1 MTISRQI
8 YLRIAAMLSCL
19 WLGLWLFSHP
29 PVAVAALNVLGM
41 AEDLRSSD
49 DSFYMQRVQPI
60 LDDYCVSCH
69 GSDKAK
75 GDLRL
80 DSYRY
85 VIFGGDEGEALRLG
99 DPDRSLL
106 IERMN
111 LNPGDIKVMPP
122 LGRPRPTSKEELVLS
137 LWIANGAS
145 GTADLH
151 SIPNAP
157 EIVEEVGFPN
167 PDWSAVHNRRSPY
180 EKTVRELGNHYPS
193 TVSYISANTE
203 FVELNGITLRRK
215 FDDQMLAEFAPLYPI
230 VRQLEATNTGLSD
243 ESISNLM
250 KMSEL
255 RVIRI
260 AGTSMDSDTLKKLFD
275 LPNIEMLVVDANQ
288 VGDGFVQRAEHS
300 KLRLYI
306 RQ

>member
-1 MTISRQI
+1 MTVSRQV
-8 YLRIAAMLSCL
+8 YLRIVAVLSCL
-19 WLGLWLFSHP
+19 WLGLWLFSQP
-29 PVAVAALNVLGM
+29 PVAFAALNALGM

-49 DSFYMQRVQPI
+49 ESFYTQRVQPV
-60 LDDYCVSCH
+60 LDDYCTSCH
-69 GSDKAK
+69 GSEKAK

-85 VIFGGDEGEALRLG
+85 LIFGGDEGEALRPG

-145 GTADLH
+145 GTADPD

-157 EIVEEVGFPN
+157 EKVEEVVFPD
-167 PDWSAVHNRRSPY
+167 PDWSVVRDRRSPY
-180 EKTVRELGNHYPS
+180 ENTVGELGNRYPS
-193 TVSYISANTE
+193 TVSFISANTE
-203 FVELNGITLRRK
+203 FVELSGISLGKK
-215 FDDQMLAEFAPLYPI
+215 FDNRMLAEFAPLYPV
-230 VRQLEATNTGLSD
+230 VRRLEATNTGLSD
-243 ESISNLM
+243 ESIDSLM

-260 AGTSMDSDTLKKLFD
+260 AGTSLESESLEKLFD
-275 LPNIEMLVVDANQ
+275 LPNIEMLVVDQNQ
-288 VGDGFVQRAEHS
+288 VGDGFVQRAEES
-300 KLRLYI
+300 NLRLYI
-306 RQ
+306 RE